1 MSNNYQFLNIVII
14 VNHYS
19 NSLSNILE
27 YINQKSNINKIIII
41 NNSQEKKI
49 NNLCLNI
56 TKIYH
61 KNSCKLEI
69 IDTNKNQ
76 TSNEIYQQIIDSIE
90 GEIIIFTKTNYYPD
104 DHWLENLIKSFHDI
118 SINIV
123 AGQVYKLKT
132 ENIIKKILNFI
143 YKYIPN
149 NNFKWVNIFD
159 EQLANFAVRK
169 EYMKQQK
176 FLYLPKIN
184 QKEISFYSR
193 ILREIEAAIIYNP
206 SAIVYHKKL
215 KSRNFFN

>member
-1 MSNNYQFLNIVII
+1 LSNNYQFLNIVII

-193 ILREIEAAIIYNP
+193 ILREIEAEIIYNP

>member
-1 MSNNYQFLNIVII
+1 
-14 VNHYS
+14 
-19 NSLSNILE
+19 
-27 YINQKSNINKIIII
+27 
-41 NNSQEKKI
+41 
-49 NNLCLNI
+49 
-56 TKIYH
+56 
-61 KNSCKLEI
+61 
-69 IDTNKNQ
+69 
-76 TSNEIYQQIIDSIE
+76 
-90 GEIIIFTKTNYYPD
+90 
-104 DHWLENLIKSFHDI
+104 
-118 SINIV
+118 
-123 AGQVYKLKT
+123 
-132 ENIIKKILNFI
+132 LNFI

-193 ILREIEAAIIYNP
+193 ILREIEAEIIYNP

>member
-1 MSNNYQFLNIVII
+1 LSNNYQFLNIVII

-27 YINQKSNINKIIII
+27 YINKKSNINKIIII

-193 ILREIEAAIIYNP
+193 ILREIEAEIIYNP

>member
-49 NNLCLNI
+49 HNLCLNI
-56 TKIYH
+56 TKNYH
-61 KNSCKLEI
+61 NNYCKLEI
-69 IDTNKNQ
+69 INTNKNQ
-76 TSNEIYQQIIDSIE
+76 TSNEIYQKIIDSIE

-104 DHWLENLIKSFHDI
+104 DHWLENLIKPFHD
-118 SINIV
+118 SNINII
-123 AGQVYKLKT
+123 AGQIYELKT

-149 NNFKWVNIFD
+149 NNLKWVNIFD
-159 EQLANFAVRK
+159 EQFANLAVRK
-169 EYMKQQK
+169 EFIKQQK

-193 ILREIEAAIIYNP
+193 ILREIEAEIIYNP

-215 KSRNFFN
+215 KN

>member
-1 MSNNYQFLNIVII
+1 LSNNYQFLNIDII

-193 ILREIEAAIIYNP
+193 ILREIEAEIIYNP

>member
-193 ILREIEAAIIYNP
+193 ILREIEAEIIYNP